1 MLSAMIISVIPE
13 SFINLFLIVWSLLDN
28 SPQNFIFLKTFNS
41 GFSYI
46 EVWFT
51 EIEDKMEIN
60 LVIN

>member
-1 MLSAMIISVIPE
+1 MIINVIPE

-28 SPQNFIFLKTFNS
+28 SPQNFIFLKAFNS

>member
-1 MLSAMIISVIPE
+1 MLSAMIINVIPE
-13 SFINLFLIVWSLLDN
+13 SFINLVLIVRSLLDN
-28 SPQNFIFLKTFNS
+28 SPQNLIFLKTFNS